1 MKNKK
6 VLVVFISIFLIS
18 VYFLVKYIS
27 FTNNYVS
34 SDAVFVKSDTLT
46 NLSFELSGKIDKIT
60 NEGIKF
66 KKGDILAKLDTIKL
80 QLKKDKLLDD
90 IKALNEKIESLKL
103 QKQKLQEDIKT
114 KLKLNQNE
122 LMQLKNRK
130 SSFEYEIKSL
140 EIKANKL
147 NKDYIR
153 YKRLFKLHK
162 ISNEKLESAKTAYLS
177 LVSTINA
184 KKEQLKVLALNQNTL
199 NYQKELILNN
209 QEEIKRLDKIIS
221 LNIANLNGLQKETS
235 LINQNIKDS
244 FIIAPF
250 NGIVA
255 KRFSNFDEVISK
267 GKPVLTIV
275 NLNDIYVL
283 DLLEEK
289 KLKAIKK
296 GCKVTIHI
304 DATNKDYKGFV
315 DKILPASASTFSLVP
330 RDIASGE
337 FTKLQQRF
345 YVRIKFDKL
354 PKDVKV
360 GMSGEVEIQKCKIEK

>member
-177 LVSTINA
+177 LLATINA